1 MIQHPAIKMLLLKLH
16 GFLTG
21 VRCISVAMV
30 VSGSIRVSIMSDQ
43 TSALESALPPSILVV
58 DDCQDI
64 QKLIGAILSPMK
76 VRLEYASGGEE
87 GLRMAASSVPALI
100 LLDYQMTDCDGLE
113 VLRRL
118 RLDER
123 LARIPV
129 MMITADND
137 QTLIARAF
145 VLGVCDYINKPF
157 LPIELRA
164 RVRSALGSNALIE
177 DLRHQARFDSL
188 TGLPN
193 KSNFV
198 DRIQRSINQ
207 SLNRLPGFAILFID
221 LDRFKWIN
229 DSLGHSCGDQA
240 LQEASQRLRACVQT
254 TGFVA
259 KLPAENTVSR
269 FGGDEFVVLLESI
282 SGTIDAERVASRI
295 LEAMRQPFLIA
306 GRTLHLSASIGV
318 VNSHGQYGSP
328 EEVIRDADI
337 AMYEAKEAGRGCY
350 RIFDAYMG
358 SRALK
363 RWQID
368 SDLRKAIEY
377 NQFFLQYQPILCLET
392 GLVESVEALIRWN
405 HPEYGMIPP
414 NDFIPMAEE
423 TGLIVSI
430 GEWVLQ
436 TALKQFSVW
445 QKLSPDATPKEL
457 NINLSRQQ
465 LVQPGFSSLVEAYF
479 REYGVDASKV
489 HFEITESELMNDL
502 QASVQSIEELR
513 AMGAKI
519 DLDDFGTGYSSLAC
533 LHQLPID
540 VLKLDR
546 SLISQLEQGGQY
558 AKLVDLVL
566 KLLSETEVKVIAE
579 GIETQDQF
587 HQLQRLHCQLGQGFL
602 FSRPIDADKVQ
613 EFVRNR
619 QNERAGF
626 LRSGMAQSSVFI
638 PKLMSIPMIKSI

>member
-1 MIQHPAIKMLLLKLH
+1 MVLPKFH
-16 GFLTG
+16 GFLSG
-21 VRCISVAMV
+21 VHFVSVAMV

-43 TSALESALPPSILVV
+43 TSALESALPPGILVI

-100 LLDYQMTDCDGLE
+100 LLDYQMPDCDGLE

-145 VLGVCDYINKPF
+145 ELGVCDYVNKPF

-229 DSLGHSCGDQA
+229 DSLGHGYGDQA
-240 LQEASQRLRACVQT
+240 LQEASQRLRTCVQR

-259 KLPAENTVSR
+259 KLLAENTVSR

-282 SGTIDAERVASRI
+282 SGTIDAERVASKI
-295 LEAMRQPFLIA
+295 LEVMRQPFHIA

-318 VNSHGQYGSP
+318 VNSHGQYSSL
-328 EEVIRDADI
+328 EDVIRDADI

-350 RIFDAYMG
+350 RIFDASMG

-377 NQFFLQYQPILCLET
+377 NQFFLQYQPIICLQT

-423 TGLIVSI
+423 TGLIVSM
-430 GEWVLQ
+430 GEWVLR
-436 TALKQFSVW
+436 TALQQFAVW

-465 LVQPGFSSLVEAYF
+465 LVQPGFSSMVGASIRANGVE
-479 REYGVDASKV
+479 ASKV
-489 HFEITESELMNDL
+489 HFEITESEVMKDL
-502 QASVQSIEELR
+502 QSSVQSIEELR

-579 GIETQDQF
+579 GIETQDQLY
-587 HQLQRLHCQLGQGFL
+587 QLQRLHCQLGQGFL

-613 EFVRNR
+613 EFVRKR

-626 LRSGMAQSSVFI
+626 LQLGKAQSAVFI